1 MESEQKPTGMGSSP
15 QKGGATQPSTTE
27 EASKAKVESPKVEVK
42 VESPGAIVGGV
53 PETSSD
59 RGEWQEWVQPVVD
72 VISKLPDYLV
82 AFIEQYKQPLLVL
95 AIFLSGIIAVKVTL
109 AVLDAINGIPLLA
122 PIFELVGI
130 GYTGWF
136 VWRYLLKVETR
147 QELYGEFQALKS
159 QVLGRNSQ

>member
-1 MESEQKPTGMGSSP
+1 MESDQKPTGMGSSP
-15 QKGGATQPSTTE
+15 QKGEAPKTPTKE
-27 EASKAKVESPKVEVK
+27 EALKAQVESPKVEVK
-42 VESPGAIVGGV
+42 VEPPGAIVGGV
-53 PETSSD
+53 PETSGD
-59 RGEWQEWVQPVVD
+59 REWQEWVQPVVD

-82 AFIEQYKQPLLVL
+82 VFIEQYKQPLLVL

-147 QELYGEFQALKS
+147 QELYAEFQALKA
-159 QVLGRNSQ
+159 QVLGRNSL